1 MQATATRKLISFA
14 VPVFNEEA
22 NVRRLYDTVQGVM
35 APLADRYRWEYV
47 FTDNHSSDRTFELLT
62 ELAASDPN
70 VRVLRFSRNF
80 GYQRSILTGY
90 LHAHGDAVV
99 QLDCDLQDPPELVP
113 QMLDHWEAGHQ
124 VVFGVRRR
132 RKEGFTIGVMRKV
145 FYRLIN
151 MLSEQPLPL
160 DAGDFR
166 LVDRR
171 VVEELRKLD
180 DATPYLRGAIA
191 TLGFKQ
197 IGFAYDRQ
205 ARLAGE
211 SKFGLK
217 DLVRLGL
224 DGILN
229 HSVVPLQMATYV
241 GVGASVLAVV
251 LIVVYIVG
259 HFIAGQD
266 WPPGFTTLAVLILLS
281 TSLNAL
287 FFGVMGEYVG
297 RIYKQVK
304 RGPLTVIEYAINTA
318 PREAVPPAPQV
329 VPADET
335 HRAA

>member
-1 MQATATRKLISFA
+1 MSADARKLVSFA

-22 NVRRLYDTVQGVM
+22 NVRRLYDTVQAVM

-62 ELAASDPN
+62 DLAASDPA
-70 VRVLRFSRNF
+70 VRVIRFSRNF

-90 LHAHGDAVV
+90 LHATGDAVI

-113 QMLDHWEAGHQ
+113 QMLQHWEAGHQ

-132 RKEGFTIGVMRKV
+132 RQEGFGITVLRKMY
-145 FYRLIN
+145 YRLIH
-151 MLSEQPLPL
+151 MLSEQELPL

-171 VVEELRKLD
+171 VVDELRKLD

-191 TLGFKQ
+191 TLGFRQ

-205 ARLAGE
+205 ARAAGE
-211 SKFGLK
+211 SKFRFR

-229 HSVVPLQMATYV
+229 HSVVPLQLATYV
-241 GVGASVLAVV
+241 GVAAAVLAALLVAVYVV
-251 LIVVYIVG
+251 ARVVVG
-259 HFIAGQD
+259 QE
-266 WPPGFTTLAVLILLS
+266 WPAGFTTLAVLVLVS
-281 TSLNAL
+281 TALNAL

-304 RGPLTVIEYAINTA
+304 RGPLTVIEYAINTHASSA
-318 PREAVPPAPQV
+318 PPPAK
-329 VPADET
+329 
-335 HRAA
+335 

>member
-1 MQATATRKLISFA
+1 MSAETRKLISFA

-22 NVRRLYDTVQGVM
+22 NVRRLYDTVQAVM
-35 APLADRYRWEYV
+35 APLAERYRWEYV
-47 FTDNHSSDRTFELLT
+47 FTDNHSTDRTFELLT
-62 ELAASDPN
+62 ELAAADPA

-113 QMLDHWEAGHQ
+113 QMLRHWEAGHQ

-132 RKEGFTIGVMRKV
+132 RKEGFGITLMRKAY
-145 FYRLIN
+145 YRLIHT
-151 MLSEQPLPL
+151 LSEQELPL

-191 TLGFKQ
+191 TLGFRQ
-197 IGFAYDRQ
+197 TGFAYDRQ
-205 ARLAGE
+205 AREAGE
-211 SKFGLK
+211 SKFRLR

-229 HSVVPLQMATYV
+229 HSVVPLQLATYV
-241 GVGASVLAVV
+241 GVIAAVLAALLVAVYVV
-251 LIVVYIVG
+251 ARIVV
-259 HFIAGQD
+259 GQE
-266 WPPGFTTLAVLILLS
+266 WPAGFTTLAVLVLVS
-281 TSLNAL
+281 TALNAL

-304 RGPLTVIEYAINTA
+304 RGPLTVIEYAINSA
-318 PREAVPPAPQV
+318 PPPAPASVV
-329 VPADET
+329 VPPPS
-335 HRAA
+335 

>member
-1 MQATATRKLISFA
+1 MPTDDRKLISFA
-14 VPVFNEEA
+14 VPVFNEEG

-35 APLADRYRWEYV
+35 APHASRYRWEYV
-47 FTDNHSSDRTFELLT
+47 FTDNHSTDRTFELLT
-62 ELAASDPN
+62 ELAAADKA

-99 QLDCDLQDPPELVP
+99 QLDCDLQDPPDLVP
-113 QMLDHWEAGHQ
+113 QMLAHWQAGHQ
-124 VVFGVRRR
+124 VVFGVRRH
-132 RKEGFTIGVMRKV
+132 RKEGFVITALRKV

-151 MLSEQPLPL
+151 LLSEQPLPL

-191 TLGFKQ
+191 TLGFNQ
-197 IGFAYDRQ
+197 IGFTYDRQ
-205 ARLAGE
+205 ARQAGE
-211 SKFGLK
+211 SKFRLK
-217 DLVRLGL
+217 DLIRLGL

-229 HSVVPLQMATYV
+229 HSVVPLQLATYV
-241 GVGASVLAVV
+241 GAAAFVLAVV
-251 LIVVYIVG
+251 LAVVYAVG
-259 HFIAGQD
+259 HLLVGQD
-266 WPPGFTTLAVLILLS
+266 WPAGFTTLAVLVLGS
-281 TSLNAL
+281 TGLNAL

-304 RGPLTVIEYAINTA
+304 RGPLTVIEYTINTA
-318 PREAVPPAPQV
+318 PPAP
-329 VPADET
+329 PTA
-335 HRAA
+335 

>member
-1 MQATATRKLISFA
+1 MHPADQRKLISFA
-14 VPVFNEEA
+14 IPVFNEEA
-22 NVRRLYDTVQGVM
+22 NVRRLYDTVQEVM

-62 ELAASDPN
+62 ELAAADPA
-70 VRVLRFSRNF
+70 VRVIRFSRNF

-90 LHAHGDAVV
+90 LHAHGDAVI
-99 QLDCDLQDPPELVP
+99 QLDCDLQDPPQLVP
-113 QMLDHWEAGHQ
+113 QMLEHWEAGHQ

-132 RKEGFTIGVMRKV
+132 RKEGFGITVMRKV
-145 FYRLIN
+145 FYRLIH
-151 MLSEQPLPL
+151 MLSEHELPL

-191 TLGFKQ
+191 TLGFRQ
-197 IGFAYDRQ
+197 IGFAYDRA

-211 SKFGLK
+211 SKFKLK

-229 HSVVPLQMATYV
+229 HSVVPLQLATYV
-241 GVGASVLAVV
+241 GVAASMLAVLLV
-251 LIVVYIVG
+251 IVYVVG
-259 HFIAGQD
+259 HLLVGQD
-266 WPPGFTTLAVLILLS
+266 WPAGFTTLAVLVLVS

-304 RGPLTVIEYAINTA
+304 RGPLTVVEYAINTA
-318 PREAVPPAPQV
+318 PVNVPDPQV
-329 VPADET
+329 QVIHVDEEN
-335 HRAA
+335 RAA

>member
-1 MQATATRKLISFA
+1 MPPDHRKLISFA

-62 ELAASDPN
+62 ELAAADPA
-70 VRVLRFSRNF
+70 VRVIRFSRNF

-90 LHAHGDAVV
+90 LHAHGEAVL
-99 QLDCDLQDPPELVP
+99 QLDCDLQDPPQLVP
-113 QMLDHWEAGHQ
+113 QMLEHWEAGHQ

-132 RKEGFTIGVMRKV
+132 RQEGFGITVMRKV
-145 FYRLIN
+145 FYRLIH
-151 MLSEQPLPL
+151 MLSEHELPL

-191 TLGFKQ
+191 TLGFRQ
-197 IGFAYDRQ
+197 IGFAYDRA

-211 SKFGLK
+211 SKFKLK
-217 DLVRLGL
+217 DLIRLGL

-229 HSVVPLQMATYV
+229 HSVVPLQLATYV
-241 GVGASVLAVV
+241 GVAASALAVV
-251 LIVVYIVG
+251 LILVYVVG
-259 HFIAGQD
+259 HFVAGQD
-266 WPPGFTTLAVLILLS
+266 WPPGFTTLAVLVLVS

-304 RGPLTVIEYAINTA
+304 RGPLTVVEYAINTT
-318 PREAVPPAPQV
+318 PVNVPAPQV
-329 VPADET
+329 QVLPADDEQ
-335 HRAA
+335 RAA